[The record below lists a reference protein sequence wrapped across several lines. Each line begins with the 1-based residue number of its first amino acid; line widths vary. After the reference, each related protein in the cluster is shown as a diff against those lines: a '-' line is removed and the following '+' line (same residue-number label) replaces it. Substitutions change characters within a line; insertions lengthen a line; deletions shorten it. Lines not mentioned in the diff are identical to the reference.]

1 MRAQARGAARE
12 PARGA
17 RRLPVRDAPRG
28 DHRPRR
34 RRDSGRCGPPG
45 PVFGGRRLFH
55 CGRPFLRYEQGLGRG
70 EGGAGGGL
78 RPLPHRPARSALAL
92 ARRLSAEDLVGR
104 RLIELGVG
112 VGLPTLVALDRGA
125 RVLATDYY
133 EAALDFT
140 RHNARE
146 NGLPEPETALL
157 NWHAAPDVGAFDLV
171 IAADVMYEERS
182 TRSLARLVPG
192 LLAPG
197 GEALFA
203 DPGRRYEPLFR
214 ELMQANGFGF
224 ETEETSVEVDGVSRE
239 VTVLLHRIRRR

>member
-157 NWHAAPDVGAFDLV
+157 DWKAPDLGKLGAFDLV
-171 IAADVMYEERS
+171 FAADVLYEEGSARA
-182 TRSLARLVPG
+182 LARLVPP
-192 LLAPG
+192 LLGAD
-197 GEALFA
+197 GEALIA

-214 ELMQANGFGF
+214 SLVAGG
-224 ETEETSVEVDGVSRE
+224 GGWW
-239 VTVLLHRIRRR
+239 